1 MTGRYWEYHVEIEL
15 GTKDRCGPV
24 PPGGPGAGSRGPGWD
39 MVSARWGTVS
49 RPGGHRDDRA
59 GRGGFSPGTWRD
71 YGGFVAGLVGATAD
85 RSRPVDRVRD
95 PAGPG
100 GTWRRPGG
108 DRVAAGRTPGRPGG
122 TWRV

>member
-1 MTGRYWEYHVEIEL
+1 MGGGGIHSPHDILYFRA
-15 GTKDRCGPV
+15 GTDDRFCPDHDRWD
-24 PPGGPGAGSRGPGWD
+24 PAGAGRNPRHD
-39 MVSARWGTVS
+39 RVDT
-49 RPGGHRDDRA
+49 GGDRA
-59 GRGGFSPGTWRD
+59 GHGGFRPGTWRD
-71 YGGFVAGLVGATAD
+71 YGGFVAGLAGTVAD

-108 DRVAAGRTPGRPGG
+108 DHAAAGRTPGRPGG